1 MDKYTIQDLI
11 LSAADQKPDDF
22 AQGFNSLMID
32 KLNDA
37 IDVKKQ
43 EMAQFMFSDTDE
55 ISDDENAEYESEI
68 NSED

>member
-22 AQGFNSLMID
+22 DQGFNSLMID

-43 EMAQFMFSDTDE
+43 ELAQFMFSDTDE
-55 ISDDENAEYESEI
+55 ISDDNAEHESEI
-68 NSED
+68 NSEE

>member
-22 AQGFNSLMID
+22 TQGFNSLMID

-43 EMAQFMFSDTDE
+43 ELAQFMFSDTDE
-55 ISDDENAEYESEI
+55 ISDDNAEHESEI
-68 NSED
+68 NSEE

>member
-43 EMAQFMFSDTDE
+43 ELAQFMLSDTDE
-55 ISDDENAEYESEI
+55 ISDDNAEHESEI
-68 NSED
+68 NSEE